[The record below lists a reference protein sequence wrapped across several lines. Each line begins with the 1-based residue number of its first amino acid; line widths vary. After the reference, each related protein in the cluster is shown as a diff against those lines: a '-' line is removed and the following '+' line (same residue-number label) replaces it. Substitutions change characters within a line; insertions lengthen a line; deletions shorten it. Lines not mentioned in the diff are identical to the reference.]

1 MGQLDRDWY
10 WEDKERRDAL
20 PHVTASSQAQS
31 QVEQKP
37 AQWPIEVEKPSNKI
51 TALHVIVWLALMALA
66 VWLLPLLR

>member
-20 PHVTASSQAQS
+20 PHVTASSQAQ
-31 QVEQKP
+31 KP
-37 AQWPIEVEKPSNKI
+37 IQWPIEVEKQRNKI